1 MGQKELRN
9 NVITAIYSVRMQEE
23 SHVSFE
29 YKDILSDI
37 FSCPWDEIPLFAREL
52 YVVSISH
59 SDEAEKKF
67 DEKLTRWKFSR
78 LNKVLQ
84 AILIV
89 AYSER
94 NVISDTDRR
103 VVINESVEYSKIYG
117 DAKDYKLV
125 NSVLDK
131 VLN

>member
-1 MGQKELRN
+1 MGQKELRDK
-9 NVITAIYSVRMQEE
+9 VITAIYSVRMQED
-23 SHVSFE
+23 SHITFE
-29 YKDILSDI
+29 YKDILADI
-37 FSCPWDEIPLFAREL
+37 FSCPWGDVPLFAREL

-59 SDEAEKKF
+59 AEEAEKKY

-89 AYSER
+89 AYAER
-94 NVISDTDRR
+94 NIISDTDRN
-103 VVINESVEYSKIYG
+103 VVISESVEYSKIYG
-117 DAKDYKLV
+117 DARDYKLI
-125 NSVLDK
+125 NSILDK